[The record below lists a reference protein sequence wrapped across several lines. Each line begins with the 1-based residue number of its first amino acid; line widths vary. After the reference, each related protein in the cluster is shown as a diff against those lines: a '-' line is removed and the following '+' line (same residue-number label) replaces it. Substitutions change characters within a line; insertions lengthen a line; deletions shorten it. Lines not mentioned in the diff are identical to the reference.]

1 MGSDIP
7 HHNLTVLRFFN
18 DVLSVE
24 QPAAAPRHFMV
35 VTQQPESLAPFSALQ
50 IECFTSKKALA
61 QAVLQR
67 ARNRQQRFFCHGQ
80 FNPWIWLAL
89 LSGKLRRSQLF
100 WHVWGADLYE
110 DSRSLKFRLFYLVRR
125 IGAGTGCTSFC
136 DPWRPASLPAA
147 PSARTRFTALFSHQ
161 NARRSR

>member
-1 MGSDIP
+1 MTLIHVLGSDIP

-24 QPAAAPRHFMV
+24 QPAASPRHFMV

-50 IECFTSKKALA
+50 IECFASKKALA

-89 LSGKLRRSQLF
+89 LSGKLRRTQLF

-110 DSRSLKFRLFYLVRR
+110 DSPSLKFRLFYLVRR
-125 IGAGTGCTSFC
+125 IVERQRG
-136 DPWRPASLPAA
+136 WVSLR
-147 PSARTRFTALFSHQ
+147 AREGGGPVAEVRLP
-161 NARRSR
+161 RG